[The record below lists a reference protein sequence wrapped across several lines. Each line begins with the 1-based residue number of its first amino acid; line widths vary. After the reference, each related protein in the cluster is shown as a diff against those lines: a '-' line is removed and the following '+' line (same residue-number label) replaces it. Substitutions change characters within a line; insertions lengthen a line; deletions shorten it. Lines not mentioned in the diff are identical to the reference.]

1 MPYLLKEQRIIFS
14 WTVHTTHS
22 IQGRSV
28 ITFESLYVHRE
39 KQPDTTEVKTALA
52 KFIFENAKMLRH
64 NSILLHPTSDCLNSH
79 FIKLTKWLKSPFV
92 LASQTVSVRTS
103 VRPCF
108 HTTKNLANAA
118 TGFLKTGQYPNFL
131 RAPKGRWCSQTTGNN
146 FKEQCPIPKRWGGC
160 FWSFTGWWM
169 FVI

>member
-1 MPYLLKEQRIIFS
+1 MTYHVILSHGMNENLYYSLVTVQTNLKKDRCLTCSKSRESSLAELYTPHI
-14 WTVHTTHS
+14 HS

-39 KQPDTTEVKTALA
+39 KQPDTTEVKTALE
-52 KFIFENAKMLRH
+52 KFIFEDAKTLRH
-64 NSILLHPTSDCLNSH
+64 KSILLHPTADCLNSH

-92 LASQTVSVRTS
+92 LASRTVSVRTS

-131 RAPKGRWCSQTTGNN
+131 RAPKGR
-146 FKEQCPIPKRWGGC
+146 
-160 FWSFTGWWM
+160 
-169 FVI
+169 

>member
-1 MPYLLKEQRIIFS
+1 MTYHVILSHGMNENLYYSLVTVQTNLKKDRCLTCSKSRESSLAELYTPHIPYKAEVLLLLKVYMFTE
-14 WTVHTTHS
+14 
-22 IQGRSV
+22 
-28 ITFESLYVHRE
+28 E

-52 KFIFENAKMLRH
+52 KFIFEDAKTLRH

-92 LASQTVSVRTS
+92 LASRTVSVRTS

-131 RAPKGRWCSQTTGNN
+131 RAPKGR
-146 FKEQCPIPKRWGGC
+146 
-160 FWSFTGWWM
+160 
-169 FVI
+169 